1 MRATRHAG
9 AGARRFAGD
18 SLKSAAIKSAVTSG
32 GEPTSTVKRALLS
45 RIYSAQSSSPSLA
58 SIGMGMPVTV
68 FASEREAKSAGRPTK
83 SAVKLAVTQESSL
96 KPAWTPSPKK
106 SNALPTDHPSIQI
119 TLSISLLPS
128 QIHTI
133 HQGVT

>member
-9 AGARRFAGD
+9 PGARRFVGD
-18 SLKSAAIKSAVTSG
+18 SLKNAAIKTAATGG
-32 GEPTSTVKRALLS
+32 GETNTVMRAQSS

-58 SIGMGMPVTV
+58 SIGMGMPATV

-106 SNALPTDHPSIQI
+106 STALPTDHPSIQI